1 MSSLSSLSQKK
12 RILRLEEEESEEWNK
27 IKAFVRNKKDDS
39 NINNKR
45 NTTYDELMISDQ
57 IERGDAFPSLR
68 WKVLVHIW
76 IELIGEVETESDMD
90 DDEDDQDNNYIIKEE
105 EGQNRKLD
113 KRKELESIFGDCF
126 EYLQHLM
133 FPNKNKNINNNGDV
147 TKQREEVVPQKT
159 TGTKTNNKMKNL
171 SMLERQKLFLEK
183 KKEKLE
189 MNAKAQ
195 RLAEEATLLFHPDL
209 SSTLKPNINNNKRS
223 SRATANAA
231 VTFEVKN
238 THSNNKTT
246 HSNNNNNKFPV
257 ISNNNDCIIKPK
269 TTTRKERRTEP
280 SFIGK
285 NNPPASYHVIKRTN
299 NNTTTSS
306 KKNTNHNLSPRSPRN
321 LKKIKKTKKSQ
332 KQSSKSS
339 TSKETQK
346 MENETP
352 PPSPPQPPIDTN
364 ETTERNEMIQMKS
377 NDIRLSRHEIV
388 SPTNFFTRFDPKT
401 KKGSRRI
408 RNPNRFQVSSI
419 YNKRDRFSGYGGAIS
434 MLVGVTEEA
443 PYDELVID
451 LIFDTSCCDN
461 KDKDKE
467 GEGGESKRTT
477 SASSG
482 LNESKAYHWYKENK
496 IRFQS
501 PLRVRQGAD
510 YS

>member
-1 MSSLSSLSQKK
+1 MSSLSPLSQKK
-12 RILRLEEEESEEWNK
+12 RRILRLEEEESEEWDK
-27 IKAFVRNKKDDS
+27 IKAFVRKKKDDS

-45 NTTYDELMISDQ
+45 DTPYDELMIFDQ
-57 IERGDAFPSLR
+57 IERGDAYPSLR
-68 WKVLVHIW
+68 WKVLAHIW

-90 DDEDDQDNNYIIKEE
+90 DDQDQDHNNDKEE
-105 EGQNRKLD
+105 EGQKRKLD
-113 KRKELESIFGDCF
+113 KRKELESIFGDYL
-126 EYLQHLM
+126 EDLQHLM
-133 FPNKNKNINNNGDV
+133 FPNKNINNNDDV
-147 TKQREEVVPQKT
+147 MKQRDEVVPQKT
-159 TGTKTNNKMKNL
+159 TGTKTYNKMKNL

-183 KKEKLE
+183 KKEKIE

-195 RLAEEATLLFHPDL
+195 RLAEEATLLFRPDL

-223 SRATANAA
+223 SRATASAA

-238 THSNNKTT
+238 T

-299 NNTTTSS
+299 NNTTSSS

-339 TSKETQK
+339 KETPK
-346 MENETP
+346 IENETP

-364 ETTERNEMIQMKS
+364 ETTERNEMLQMKS
-377 NDIRLSRHEIV
+377 NDIRLSRHEII

-451 LIFDTSCCDN
+451 LIFDTSCGDN
-461 KDKDKE
+461 KDKEEEE
-467 GEGGESKRTT
+467 GRESKRTT

-482 LNESKAYHWYKENK
+482 LNESKAYHWYMENK